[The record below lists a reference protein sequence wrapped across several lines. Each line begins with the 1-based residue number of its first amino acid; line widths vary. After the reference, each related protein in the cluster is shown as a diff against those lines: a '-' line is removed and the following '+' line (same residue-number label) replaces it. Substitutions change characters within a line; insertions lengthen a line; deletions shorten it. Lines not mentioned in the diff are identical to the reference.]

1 MGVTFNSDPS
11 PPPAVPAAPEPLP
24 DVVPVDPSRPAV
36 AKATSTHIVVG
47 SGVGDWVRGDRI
59 EAADVPSVDDKT
71 GASSIAR
78 LVALK
83 AIRALSPA
91 ELAQNPPAAPA
102 AAKPSK

>member
-1 MGVTFNSDPS
+1 
-11 PPPAVPAAPEPLP
+11 
-24 DVVPVDPSRPAV
+24 
-36 AKATSTHIVVG
+36 
-47 SGVGDWVRGDRI
+47 VRGDRI